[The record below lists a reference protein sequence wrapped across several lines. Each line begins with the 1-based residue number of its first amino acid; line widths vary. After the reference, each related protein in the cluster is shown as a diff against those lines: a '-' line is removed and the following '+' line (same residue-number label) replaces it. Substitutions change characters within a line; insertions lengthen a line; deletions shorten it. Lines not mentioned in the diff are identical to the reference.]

1 MHETRRGS
9 RASRARR
16 SVGRTVIDGL
26 GLVRRSPVLLLLCT
40 LALGSAFA
48 AFPIYMYWQ
57 PRLQALAG
65 EQLRVM
71 GWIVALLALASLTGS
86 ALVPR
91 VVSRFARESVLFAA
105 MLWRGAMV
113 AMLAGAASLSPAL
126 AGLLLQ
132 ETAFGVIDPV
142 SAAWTNEHVASGE
155 RATVISVRSA
165 AMTFGGALGLVA
177 IGLVA
182 RAFGLRVAMGV
193 SAAVFVLV
201 APGFVLL
208 GRAARRVA
216 LPEAVG
222 EPVPVVATKVSPTA
236 LG

>member
-1 MHETRRGS
+1 
-9 RASRARR
+9 
-16 SVGRTVIDGL
+16 
-26 GLVRRSPVLLLLCT
+26 
-40 LALGSAFA
+40 
-48 AFPIYMYWQ
+48 
-57 PRLQALAG
+57 
-65 EQLRVM
+65 
-71 GWIVALLALASLTGS
+71 
-86 ALVPR
+86 
-91 VVSRFARESVLFAA
+91 

-113 AMLAGAASLSPAL
+113 ALLAGAASLSPAL

-165 AMTFGGALGLVA
+165 SMTFGGALGLVA

-216 LPEAVG
+216 LPEAMG